1 MYNCTSQESFEPG
14 QNIYIV
20 FDASRFDI
28 SYDPYFLRVY
38 SDLNYEENKFIS
50 DETGILDRKEVFLM
64 KILGT
69 VPQEVESFTLL
80 KLSVYPDNS
89 FDGKDEQVILNR
101 EAKIFKE

>member
-1 MYNCTSQESFEPG
+1 
-14 QNIYIV
+14 
-20 FDASRFDI
+20 
-28 SYDPYFLRVY
+28 
-38 SDLNYEENKFIS
+38 
-50 DETGILDRKEVFLM
+50 M

-101 EAKIFKE
+101 EAKIFTE